1 MDENSILAMPF
12 VPLRGIVV
20 YPKLLSHIDIGREK
34 SLAAVD
40 YAMEHDRLLIVSA
53 QVDEEVDDPGFDD
66 VYQCGTLV
74 RIQQLLRLP
83 GGLVRIL
90 VDGIARVQLQGFSEK
105 KNYLEV
111 AAVKVDEIDDAS
123 IEEEAL
129 RRVVLKQFADWLEN
143 VRNGEEIREKAK
155 AIEEPGAVADF
166 IVSQL
171 PLRLVVRQQI
181 LEMAEVKARLRRVM
195 ILLDTE
201 VEIANLESSLN
212 MEVRS
217 KMDQQQKEY
226 YLREKIKAIHRELG
240 DKVDKDTETQEL
252 REKIHK
258 MKLPKKIEE
267 PLLKEVDRLD
277 SMPPMMAESAIIRTY
292 LDLALEL
299 PWKKETKD
307 RLDLKEA
314 QSVLDEDH
322 YGLKQVKDRII
333 EYLAVRQLTHSLKGP
348 ILCFVG
354 PPGTGKTSIARSI
367 ARAMNRKYVRISLGG
382 VRDEAEIRGHRRTYI
397 GAMPGRIIS
406 GLKQAGVKNPV
417 FLLDE
422 IDKMTS
428 DMRGDPSS
436 ALLEVLDPEQNNSF
450 ADHYLDIPFDLSK
463 VFWITTANVVSDI
476 PRPLLDRME
485 IIEFTSYT
493 EEEKVQIAKQY
504 LVPKQL
510 KENGLKASQARFSEA
525 VLKTIIQGYT
535 RESGVRTLEK
545 TIGAVCRK
553 VGKSILLE
561 EEAPLTVS
569 MKNLQT
575 ILGPVKYLPTKVN
588 KADEVGIVTG
598 LAWTQVGGEV
608 LETEAVAVKGKGS
621 LLLTGQLGD
630 VMKESAEAGMTY
642 IRRRAGEL
650 GLPEDFYSHLD
661 LHIHLPEGAIPKDGP
676 SAGITMATALASAL
690 TGKAVRHDVAMTGEI
705 TLRGRVLPIGGLKEK
720 TMAAYRNGIK
730 TVIIPKA
737 NEPDLYEVDP
747 VVKENIR
754 FVTAKEIST
763 VLETALI
770 PLPAQCL
777 EEKNPQQESAAL
789 VEKAVVAEHPC
800 LNA

>member
-111 AAVKVDEIDDAS
+111 ASVKVDEIDDAS

-705 TLRGRVLPIGGLKEK
+705 TLRGTVLPVGGIKEK
-720 TMAAYRNGIK
+720 VIAAHRAGIK
-730 TVIIPKA
+730 KILLPEENKRDMDDVPQS
-737 NEPDLYEVDP
+737 
-747 VVKENIR
+747 VKDDVT
-754 FVTAKEIST
+754 FVFVHHMDE
-763 VLETALI
+763 VLE
-770 PLPAQCL
+770 Q
-777 EEKNPQQESAAL
+777 AL
-789 VEKAVVAEHPC
+789 V
-800 LNA
+800 NS

>member
-40 YAMEHDRLLIVSA
+40 YAMEHDRLLVVSA

-90 VDGIARVQLQGFSEK
+90 VDGIDRVQLQGFSEK

-111 AAVKVDEIDDAS
+111 AAVKVDEIEDDS

-129 RRVVLKQFADWLEN
+129 RRVVLKQFSDWLEN

-525 VLKTIIQGYT
+525 VLKAIIQGYT

-642 IRRRAGEL
+642 IRRRAGER

-705 TLRGRVLPIGGLKEK
+705 TLRGTVLPVGGIKEK
-720 TMAAYRNGIK
+720 VIAAHRAGIK
-730 TVIIPKA
+730 KILLPEENKRDMDDVPQS
-737 NEPDLYEVDP
+737 
-747 VVKENIR
+747 VKDDVT
-754 FVTAKEIST
+754 FVFVHHMDE
-763 VLETALI
+763 VLE
-770 PLPAQCL
+770 Q
-777 EEKNPQQESAAL
+777 AL
-789 VEKAVVAEHPC
+789 V
-800 LNA
+800 NS

>member
-428 DMRGDPSS
+428 DMRGDPSA

-561 EEAPLTVS
+561 EETPLTVS

-705 TLRGRVLPIGGLKEK
+705 TLRGTVLPVGGIKEK
-720 TMAAYRNGIK
+720 VIAAHRAGIK
-730 TVIIPKA
+730 KILLPEENKRDMDDVPQS
-737 NEPDLYEVDP
+737 
-747 VVKENIR
+747 VKDDVT
-754 FVTAKEIST
+754 FVFVHHMDE
-763 VLETALI
+763 VLE
-770 PLPAQCL
+770 Q
-777 EEKNPQQESAAL
+777 AL
-789 VEKAVVAEHPC
+789 V
-800 LNA
+800 NS

>member
-40 YAMEHDRLLIVSA
+40 YAMEHDRLLVVSA

-90 VDGIARVQLQGFSEK
+90 VDGIDRVQLQGFSEK

-111 AAVKVDEIDDAS
+111 AAVKVDEIEDDS

-129 RRVVLKQFADWLEN
+129 RRVVLKQFSDWLEN

-428 DMRGDPSS
+428 DMRGDPSA

-561 EEAPLTVS
+561 EETPLTVS

-705 TLRGRVLPIGGLKEK
+705 TLRGTVLPVGGIKEK
-720 TMAAYRNGIK
+720 VIAAHRAGIK
-730 TVIIPKA
+730 KILLPEENKRDMDDVPQS
-737 NEPDLYEVDP
+737 
-747 VVKENIR
+747 VKDDVT
-754 FVTAKEIST
+754 FVFVHHMDE
-763 VLETALI
+763 VLE
-770 PLPAQCL
+770 Q
-777 EEKNPQQESAAL
+777 AL
-789 VEKAVVAEHPC
+789 V
-800 LNA
+800 NS

>member
-1 MDENSILAMPF
+1 MLKAVF
-12 VPLRGIVV
+12 LHRQAQLR
-20 YPKLLSHIDIGREK
+20 PE
-34 SLAAVD
+34 
-40 YAMEHDRLLIVSA
+40 
-53 QVDEEVDDPGFDD
+53 
-66 VYQCGTLV
+66 
-74 RIQQLLRLP
+74 
-83 GGLVRIL
+83 
-90 VDGIARVQLQGFSEK
+90 
-105 KNYLEV
+105 
-111 AAVKVDEIDDAS
+111 
-123 IEEEAL
+123 
-129 RRVVLKQFADWLEN
+129 
-143 VRNGEEIREKAK
+143 
-155 AIEEPGAVADF
+155 
-166 IVSQL
+166 L

-428 DMRGDPSS
+428 DMRGDPSA

-561 EEAPLTVS
+561 EETPLTVS

-705 TLRGRVLPIGGLKEK
+705 TLRGTVLPVGGIKEK
-720 TMAAYRNGIK
+720 VIAAHRAGIK
-730 TVIIPKA
+730 KILLPEENKRDMDDVPQS
-737 NEPDLYEVDP
+737 
-747 VVKENIR
+747 VKDDVT
-754 FVTAKEIST
+754 FVFVHHMDE
-763 VLETALI
+763 VLE
-770 PLPAQCL
+770 Q
-777 EEKNPQQESAAL
+777 AL
-789 VEKAVVAEHPC
+789 V
-800 LNA
+800 NS

>member
-40 YAMEHDRLLIVSA
+40 YAMEHDRLLVVSA

-90 VDGIARVQLQGFSEK
+90 VDGIDRVQLQGFSEK

-111 AAVKVDEIDDAS
+111 AAVKVDEIEDDS

-129 RRVVLKQFADWLEN
+129 RRVVLKQFSDWLEN

-267 PLLKEVDRLD
+267 PLLKEVDRHD

-428 DMRGDPSS
+428 DMRGDPSA

-561 EEAPLTVS
+561 EETPLTVS

-705 TLRGRVLPIGGLKEK
+705 TLRGTVLPVGGIKEK
-720 TMAAYRNGIK
+720 VIAAHRAGIK
-730 TVIIPKA
+730 KILLPEENKRDMDDVPQS
-737 NEPDLYEVDP
+737 
-747 VVKENIR
+747 VKDDVT
-754 FVTAKEIST
+754 FVFVHHMDE
-763 VLETALI
+763 VLE
-770 PLPAQCL
+770 Q
-777 EEKNPQQESAAL
+777 AL
-789 VEKAVVAEHPC
+789 V
-800 LNA
+800 NS

>member
-40 YAMEHDRLLIVSA
+40 YAMEHDRLLVVSA
-53 QVDEEVDDPGFDD
+53 QVDEEVDNPGFDD

-90 VDGIARVQLQGFSEK
+90 VDGIDRVQLQGFSEK

-111 AAVKVDEIDDAS
+111 AAVKVDEIEDDS

-129 RRVVLKQFADWLEN
+129 RRVVLKQFSDWLEN

-428 DMRGDPSS
+428 DMRGDPSA

-561 EEAPLTVS
+561 EETPLTVS

-705 TLRGRVLPIGGLKEK
+705 TLRGTVLPVGGIKEK
-720 TMAAYRNGIK
+720 VIAAHRAGIK
-730 TVIIPKA
+730 KILLPEENKRDMDDVPQS
-737 NEPDLYEVDP
+737 
-747 VVKENIR
+747 VKDDVT
-754 FVTAKEIST
+754 FVFVHHMDE
-763 VLETALI
+763 VLE
-770 PLPAQCL
+770 Q
-777 EEKNPQQESAAL
+777 AL
-789 VEKAVVAEHPC
+789 V
-800 LNA
+800 NS

>member
-40 YAMEHDRLLIVSA
+40 YAMEHDRLLVVSA

-90 VDGIARVQLQGFSEK
+90 VDGIDRVQLQGFSEK

-111 AAVKVDEIDDAS
+111 AAVKVDEIEDDS

-129 RRVVLKQFADWLEN
+129 RRVVLKQFFDWLEN

-428 DMRGDPSS
+428 DMRGDPSA

-561 EEAPLTVS
+561 EETPLTVS

-705 TLRGRVLPIGGLKEK
+705 TLRGTVLPVGGIKEK
-720 TMAAYRNGIK
+720 VIAAHRAGIK
-730 TVIIPKA
+730 KILLPEENKRDMDDVPQS
-737 NEPDLYEVDP
+737 
-747 VVKENIR
+747 VKDDVT
-754 FVTAKEIST
+754 FVFVHHMDE
-763 VLETALI
+763 VLE
-770 PLPAQCL
+770 Q
-777 EEKNPQQESAAL
+777 AL
-789 VEKAVVAEHPC
+789 V
-800 LNA
+800 NS

>member
-307 RLDLKEA
+307 RLDLKAA

-705 TLRGRVLPIGGLKEK
+705 TLRGTVLPVGGIKEK
-720 TMAAYRNGIK
+720 VIAAHRAGIK
-730 TVIIPKA
+730 KILLPEENKRDMDDVPQS
-737 NEPDLYEVDP
+737 
-747 VVKENIR
+747 VKDDVT
-754 FVTAKEIST
+754 FVFVHHMDE
-763 VLETALI
+763 VLE
-770 PLPAQCL
+770 Q
-777 EEKNPQQESAAL
+777 AL
-789 VEKAVVAEHPC
+789 V
-800 LNA
+800 NS

>member
-277 SMPPMMAESAIIRTY
+277 SMPPMMAESATIRTY

-561 EEAPLTVS
+561 EETPLTVS

-705 TLRGRVLPIGGLKEK
+705 TLRGTVLPVGGIKEK
-720 TMAAYRNGIK
+720 VIAAHRAGIK
-730 TVIIPKA
+730 KILLPEENKRDMDDVPQS
-737 NEPDLYEVDP
+737 
-747 VVKENIR
+747 VKDDVT
-754 FVTAKEIST
+754 FVFVHHMDE
-763 VLETALI
+763 VLE
-770 PLPAQCL
+770 Q
-777 EEKNPQQESAAL
+777 AL
-789 VEKAVVAEHPC
+789 V
-800 LNA
+800 NS

>member
-40 YAMEHDRLLIVSA
+40 YAMEHDRLLVVSA

-90 VDGIARVQLQGFSEK
+90 VDGIDRVQLQGFSEK

-111 AAVKVDEIDDAS
+111 AAVKVDEIEDDS

-129 RRVVLKQFADWLEN
+129 RRVVLKQFSDWLEN

-561 EEAPLTVS
+561 EETPLTVS

-705 TLRGRVLPIGGLKEK
+705 TLRGTVLPVGGIKEK
-720 TMAAYRNGIK
+720 VIAAHRAGIK
-730 TVIIPKA
+730 KILLPEENKRDMDDVPQS
-737 NEPDLYEVDP
+737 
-747 VVKENIR
+747 VKDDVT
-754 FVTAKEIST
+754 FVFVHHMDE
-763 VLETALI
+763 VLE
-770 PLPAQCL
+770 Q
-777 EEKNPQQESAAL
+777 AL
-789 VEKAVVAEHPC
+789 V
-800 LNA
+800 NS

>member
-90 VDGIARVQLQGFSEK
+90 VDGIDRVQLQGFSEK

-111 AAVKVDEIDDAS
+111 AAVKVDEIEDDS

-129 RRVVLKQFADWLEN
+129 RRVVLKQFSDWLEN

-428 DMRGDPSS
+428 DMRGDPSA

-525 VLKTIIQGYT
+525 VLKAIIQGYT

-705 TLRGRVLPIGGLKEK
+705 TLRGTVLPVGGIKEK
-720 TMAAYRNGIK
+720 VIAAHRAGIK
-730 TVIIPKA
+730 KILLPEENKRDMDDVPQS
-737 NEPDLYEVDP
+737 
-747 VVKENIR
+747 VKDDVT
-754 FVTAKEIST
+754 FVFVHHMDE
-763 VLETALI
+763 VLE
-770 PLPAQCL
+770 Q
-777 EEKNPQQESAAL
+777 AL
-789 VEKAVVAEHPC
+789 V
-800 LNA
+800 NS

>member
-40 YAMEHDRLLIVSA
+40 YAMEHDRLLVVSA

-90 VDGIARVQLQGFSEK
+90 VDGIDRVQLQGFSEK

-111 AAVKVDEIDDAS
+111 AAVKVDEIEDDS

-129 RRVVLKQFADWLEN
+129 RRVVLKQFSDWLEN

-428 DMRGDPSS
+428 DMRGDPSA

-561 EEAPLTVS
+561 EETPLTVS

-705 TLRGRVLPIGGLKEK
+705 TLRGTVLPVGGIKEK
-720 TMAAYRNGIK
+720 VIAAHRAGIK
-730 TVIIPKA
+730 KILLPEENKRDMDDVPQS
-737 NEPDLYEVDP
+737 
-747 VVKENIR
+747 VKDDMT
-754 FVTAKEIST
+754 FVFVHHMDE
-763 VLETALI
+763 VLE
-770 PLPAQCL
+770 Q
-777 EEKNPQQESAAL
+777 AL
-789 VEKAVVAEHPC
+789 V
-800 LNA
+800 NS

>member
-90 VDGIARVQLQGFSEK
+90 VDGIARVQLQGFSDK

-561 EEAPLTVS
+561 EETPLTVS

-705 TLRGRVLPIGGLKEK
+705 TLRGTVLPVGGIKEK
-720 TMAAYRNGIK
+720 VIAAHRAGIK
-730 TVIIPKA
+730 KILLPEENKRDMDDVPQS
-737 NEPDLYEVDP
+737 
-747 VVKENIR
+747 VKDDVT
-754 FVTAKEIST
+754 FVFVHHMDE
-763 VLETALI
+763 VLE
-770 PLPAQCL
+770 Q
-777 EEKNPQQESAAL
+777 AL
-789 VEKAVVAEHPC
+789 V
-800 LNA
+800 NS

>member
-40 YAMEHDRLLIVSA
+40 YAMEHDRLLVVSA

-90 VDGIARVQLQGFSEK
+90 VDGIDRVQLQGFSEK

-111 AAVKVDEIDDAS
+111 AAVKVDEIEDDS

-129 RRVVLKQFADWLEN
+129 RRVVLKQFSDWLEN

-155 AIEEPGAVADF
+155 AIEEPGAMADF

-267 PLLKEVDRLD
+267 PLFKEVDRLD

-314 QSVLDEDH
+314 QSVLDEEH

-428 DMRGDPSS
+428 DMRGDPSA

-525 VLKTIIQGYT
+525 VLKAIIQGYT

-705 TLRGRVLPIGGLKEK
+705 TLRGTVLPVGGIKEK
-720 TMAAYRNGIK
+720 VIAAHRAGIK
-730 TVIIPKA
+730 KILLPEENKRDMDDVPQS
-737 NEPDLYEVDP
+737 
-747 VVKENIR
+747 VKDDVT
-754 FVTAKEIST
+754 FVFVHHMDE
-763 VLETALI
+763 VLE
-770 PLPAQCL
+770 Q
-777 EEKNPQQESAAL
+777 AL
-789 VEKAVVAEHPC
+789 V
-800 LNA
+800 NS

>member
-40 YAMEHDRLLIVSA
+40 YAMEHDRLLVVSA

-90 VDGIARVQLQGFSEK
+90 VDGIDRVQLQGFSEK

-111 AAVKVDEIDDAS
+111 AAVKVDEIEDDS

-129 RRVVLKQFADWLEN
+129 RRVVLKQFSDWLEN

-428 DMRGDPSS
+428 DMRGDPSA

-525 VLKTIIQGYT
+525 VLKAIIQGYT

-561 EEAPLTVS
+561 EETPLTVS

-705 TLRGRVLPIGGLKEK
+705 TLRGTVLPVGGIKEK
-720 TMAAYRNGIK
+720 VIAAHRAGIK
-730 TVIIPKA
+730 KILLPEENKRDMDDVPQS
-737 NEPDLYEVDP
+737 
-747 VVKENIR
+747 VKDDVT
-754 FVTAKEIST
+754 FVFVHHMDE
-763 VLETALI
+763 VLE
-770 PLPAQCL
+770 Q
-777 EEKNPQQESAAL
+777 AL
-789 VEKAVVAEHPC
+789 V
-800 LNA
+800 NS